1 MRSRLNCSTSRSIQ
15 TNRHTKRVFKK
26 VIFED
31 EYITINLADENI
43 NQEEKGVKLSI
54 RNLHI

>member
-15 TNRHTKRVFKK
+15 TNRHTKRVFKR

-31 EYITINLADENI
+31 EDITINLADENI
-43 NQEEKGVKLSI
+43 N
-54 RNLHI
+54 